1 MLFNKISERYI
12 KNALKGTPYSI
23 QVKKKVTSTN
33 TLMKEAAQN
42 GEEEFSVIIAEEQ
55 TGGRGR
61 LGRSFYSPRNSGI
74 YMSILFRHAIN
85 KNALLI
91 TTDAAVC
98 CSRVFEKMT
107 GKDAKIKW
115 VNDIYM
121 NDRKVCGILTE
132 SGCGETPYA
141 VLGIGINVV
150 PPKEG
155 FPQDIKDRAG
165 AVFEKRS
172 YRLREKVIIALLKEF
187 INNGDRENFFDE
199 YKKRQ
204 LVLGKEIEVIKN
216 HTVEKA
222 VVLDLNTDYSLLV
235 QKENGER
242 EDLFTGDVSIKC
254 L

>member
-1 MLFNKISERYI
+1 
-12 KNALKGTPYSI
+12 
-23 QVKKKVTSTN
+23 
-33 TLMKEAAQN
+33 MKEAAQN

-61 LGRSFYSPRNSGI
+61 VGRSFYSPKNSGI
-74 YMSILFRHAIN
+74 YMSILYRPRID

-107 GKDAKIKW
+107 GKETKIKW

-132 SGCGETPYA
+132 GCGGANPYA
-141 VLGIGINVV
+141 VLGIGINVF
-150 PPKEG
+150 PPKKG

-172 YRLREKVIIALLKEF
+172 HKLREKIIVALLKEF
-187 INNGDRENFFDE
+187 INIGDRENFFDE

-204 LVLGKEIEVIKN
+204 LVLGKEIEIIKN
-216 HTVEKA
+216 DTVEKA
-222 VVLDLNTDYSLLV
+222 VVLDLNPDYSLLV
-235 QKENGER
+235 QKENEER
-242 EDLFTGDVSIKC
+242 ENLFTGDVSIKY